1 MMMRVVLAVCAA
13 ALVTASAT
21 ALRPARRHAPTPTL
35 TVGRGTRLMVVAPH
49 PDDETL
55 GAGGLIRRTHALGGA
70 VRVVYLTDGDGY
82 PEGVRVEEHVD
93 VPTADDYRDYGRR
106 RQHEARAAMHEL
118 QLDGAALT
126 FLGFPDGGVCTMMT
140 KYWSQRRRAYESPF
154 TKLDRPPREEA
165 VVASAEYRGEDLSQ
179 ELARV
184 IDGFRPNLIVV
195 PRKEDQQS
203 DHCAA
208 WFFLAD
214 ALTDVRRVRP
224 GIHPDVV
231 NYIVHFNEWPF
242 ETEERSLPA
251 PTGLRGGLSGWMYV
265 PMTDAEQTAKRK
277 ALQEYKS
284 QMDVMAWFLDGFARS
299 NEVFSRPAPPR
310 VYLPFRR
317 NPCDCS
323 P

>member
-1 MMMRVVLAVCAA
+1 M
-13 ALVTASAT
+13 T
-21 ALRPARRHAPTPTL
+21 PARFLLTVGASGLLIAPLAGQRPVHRHAPAPTL
-35 TVGRGTRLMVVAPH
+35 TVSRETRLMVIAPH

-55 GAGGLIRRTHALGGA
+55 GAGGLIAQTRASGGA

-82 PEGVRVEEHVD
+82 PEGVRVAEHVD

-106 RQHEARAAMHEL
+106 RQHEARKAMREL
-118 QLDGAALT
+118 QVDERALT
-126 FLGFPDGGVCTMMT
+126 FLGFPDGGLCTMMT
-140 KYWSQRRRAYESPF
+140 KYWSQRKRAYESPF
-154 TKLDRPPREEA
+154 TKLDRPPREE
-165 VVASAEYRGEDLSQ
+165 VVVRDAEYRGEDLSQ

-184 IDGFRPNLIVV
+184 IDSFRPNLIVV
-195 PRKEDQQS
+195 PRKEDQQP

-214 ALTDVRRVRP
+214 ALTDVRRVRH

-242 ETEERSLPA
+242 ETEEPGLPA
-251 PTGLRGGLSGWMYV
+251 PTGLRGGLSGWMRF
-265 PMTDAEQTAKRK
+265 PLNDAEQKAKRE
-277 ALQEYKS
+277 ALKEYKS

-299 NEVFSRPAPPR
+299 NEVFSRPTPPR
-310 VYLPFRR
+310 LFLPPRR
-317 NPCDCS
+317 NPCDC